1 MNQTEINPN
10 IEDSWKV
17 VLWEEFQQPY
27 FRKLKDFIQSERS
40 VGKIIFPPAP
50 LIFNA
55 FNTTPFDQVKVVILG
70 QDPYHGDG
78 QAHGLSFSVPDG
90 IKPPPSLVNIF
101 KELRA
106 DIGMEIPTS
115 GNLTKWAEQGV
126 LLLNAMLTVEAH
138 QAASHQKKGWEEFT
152 NAVIR
157 KISEKKEGV
166 VFILWGRYAQ
176 EKAALIDANK
186 HYILTSAHPSPFS
199 ATKFLGCKH
208 FSKTNEL
215 LKKQGLKPID
225 WTLIN

>member
-1 MNQTEINPN
+1 MNQSEINPN
-10 IEDSWKV
+10 IEGSWKE

-40 VGKIIFPPAP
+40 AGKVIYPPAS

-55 FNTTPFDQVKVVILG
+55 FNTTPFEQVKVVILG
-70 QDPYHGDG
+70 QDPYHGVG

-101 KELRA
+101 KELCT

-176 EKAALIDANK
+176 EKAALIDAGK

-208 FSKTNEL
+208 FSKTNEIL
-215 LKKQGLKPID
+215 QKQGLKPID
-225 WTLIN
+225 WTL

>member
-1 MNQTEINPN
+1 MNLPEINPQ
-10 IEDSWKV
+10 IEASWKE
-17 VLWEEFQQPY
+17 VLWDEFQQPY
-27 FRKLKDFIQSERS
+27 FRNLKQFLQQERQS
-40 VGKIIFPPAP
+40 GKQVFPPAP

-101 KELRA
+101 KELNSDLGM
-106 DIGMEIPTS
+106 DIPSG
-115 GNLTKWAEQGV
+115 GNLTKWAQQGV

-152 NAVIR
+152 DAVIR
-157 KISEKKEGV
+157 KISEKRTGV

-176 EKAALIDANK
+176 EKAALIDKSK
-186 HYILTSAHPSPFS
+186 HYILMSAHPSPFS
-199 ATKFLGCKH
+199 VTKFLGCKH
-208 FSKTNEL
+208 FSKTNQL
-215 LKKQGLKPID
+215 LQQQGQSPID
-225 WTLIN
+225 WRL